1 MAVSSYIYPRLGF
14 DPEGSFAPIVSVEK
28 APMVLVTRADKPFY
42 TLKDL
47 GEYGRK
53 NPEKLA
59 FGNAGSGSAHH
70 LSAELFMK
78 SAGIKGIS
86 VPYKGGGQAATALLT
101 GEIDVLFEQSYAA
114 LPSIASGRVRALAVT
129 SEMRMPSLPQVQ
141 TMAELGFPQVA
152 VYNWMGL
159 AAPQGT
165 PAPVIQKL
173 NEVFNKAL
181 AQLDIKERIAGP
193 GNIVGG
199 GHPDEFKSFILS
211 ERRKWGPIVKSL
223 NIKPE

>member
-1 MAVSSYIYPRLGF
+1 
-14 DPEGSFAPIVSVEK
+14 
-28 APMVLVTRADKPFY
+28 
-42 TLKDL
+42 
-47 GEYGRK
+47 
-53 NPEKLA
+53 
-59 FGNAGSGSAHH
+59 
-70 LSAELFMK
+70 
-78 SAGIKGIS
+78 
-86 VPYKGGGQAATALLT
+86 LLT